1 VQRRRLMKKIEER
14 LEELESI
21 ADKLRN
27 EDIPLDEA
35 IKLFEEGMKLSKT
48 LDRDLRKIE
57 TKVQILMNESDNPEF
72 QDFDTD
78 DTTED

>member
-1 VQRRRLMKKIEER
+1 MKKIEDR
-14 LEELESI
+14 LEELEMI

-57 TKVQILMNESDNPEF
+57 TKVQILINENDNPEF
-72 QDFDTD
+72 QDFDD
-78 DTTED
+78 DNDEDNTED

>member
-1 VQRRRLMKKIEER
+1 MKKIEER